1 MISSNGRFYFHH
13 PAVACLHCHY
23 HFTITITHI
32 TITIT
37 IIMISLMAAP
47 YFHHQAVARLNR
59 HWERLLL
66 KVTSPTK
73 GPICGHIVRTRWLRR
88 DKTKTLWCFS
98 GVPKYEEGLVGPWR
112 LQIWQIRKSPPVSM
126 APARSPLAILDIS
139 QGKIFACCNYNVV
152 KAPRVAL

>member
-23 HFTITITHI
+23 NFTITITITHI
-32 TITIT
+32 TIAIT
-37 IIMISLMAAP
+37 IIVISLMAAP

-66 KVTSPTK
+66 KVTLSAK
-73 GPICGHIVRTRWLRR
+73 GPICGHIVRTRGLRC

-98 GVPKYEEGLVGPWR
+98 GVPKYEEGLVGPRR

-126 APARSPLAILDIS
+126 APARSPLAIHDIKS
-139 QGKIFACCNYNVV
+139 GKNI
-152 KAPRVAL
+152 RLL